1 MAITIGAL
9 SRRTGVKVETIRY
22 YERIG
27 VLPRPDRTEGGHR
40 SYDETQLKRLG
51 FVRRA
56 RELGFALQDV
66 RALLA
71 LVDGGDYSCAEV
83 RDVTLQHLR
92 AVRRRIA
99 DLRRMEQV
107 LRAMAAECDGG
118 QVPDCPII
126 DALFESR
133 RGP

>member
-1 MAITIGAL
+1 MALTIGDL

-27 VLPRPDRTEGGHR
+27 VLPRPHRTGGGHR
-40 SYDETQLKRLG
+40 SYDEAELKRLG

-83 RDVTLQHLR
+83 RDMTLHHLG

-99 DLRRMEQV
+99 DLRRMERV
-107 LRAMAAECDGG
+107 LRAMAAECVGG
-118 QVPDCPII
+118 QVPDCPIV

-133 RGP
+133 HGP